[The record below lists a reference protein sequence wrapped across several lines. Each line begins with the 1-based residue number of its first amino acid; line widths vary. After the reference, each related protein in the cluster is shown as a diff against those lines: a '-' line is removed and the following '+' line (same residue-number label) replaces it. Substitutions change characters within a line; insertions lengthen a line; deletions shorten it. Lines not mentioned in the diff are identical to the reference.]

1 MIELLLVIIIALLC
15 LAIYGYTYYILKIRQ
30 GAADRVVGRD
40 AHSLPPPPKCFKC
53 QLRKEA
59 ENEVCAKCNGKCE
72 PMPVCPKCQECPL
85 MVGFKVL
92 NPTSTVKDLIIKVN
106 EMNEVATQAF
116 CVNKTLLKNTIKK
129 NIQEMKEKDPNFENT
144 PCGPFVKKIKSEF
157 AKQINQSSGVNEE
170 LQAEILTKV
179 AEMLDIVAPKE
190 ICTDDKL
197 DLVKIERVM
206 YDIIDAFCESS
217 SVHTEF

>member
-30 GAADRVVGRD
+30 GGDNGGPSHAPA
-40 AHSLPPPPKCFKC
+40 SPPKCFKC
-53 QLRKEA
+53 QLREES

-144 PCGPFVKKIKSEF
+144 PCGPFVTKLKSEF

-190 ICTDDKL
+190 ICTDGKL
-197 DLVKIERVM
+197 DLAKTERVM